1 MTTKIVDT
9 ILPTTMV
16 GSYPRPHWY
25 KHQLLGRDVRVAF
38 KEVQHEEAYHDAVAT
53 VIRDQ
58 EEAGLDI
65 VTDGNMWYDDYV
77 GVIGS
82 FCWYMYE
89 RIGGFEPAREPHP
102 SYRRTRRQSQGKE
115 ILDDWGGVINSGPVT
130 HGPIR
135 LADLYKVAAQHA
147 KKPVKVSVGA
157 GPANLAWHV
166 YFKHYK
172 NAKDLSF
179 ALAPIFNKEMKDL
192 VAAGAKYLQFEDLGA
207 WLPLFTGN
215 KDDYKWI
222 RESVEKCCDGVDAKI
237 GWHFCFGNAWGND
250 ILSANFPEGYQT
262 VLPYFFEH
270 DRHRRVRARLRQ
282 PRHGRHRLPEE
293 SAEGQGRAGRRAR
306 HPHERHRE
314 TGTDRGPHPTRSS
327 STCRPKG
334 HAQHGLRHEAARA
347 HGGQDETQRA
357 RRGRR
362 YRPQRSRS
370 KVEHM
375 ADKKIIAV
383 VGATGAQGGGLVQ
396 AILTDPNGGFT
407 VRAITR
413 DPVQG
418 QGQGARGKGRARSSR
433 PTSTTS
439 RA

>member
-1 MTTKIVDT
+1 MATKIVDT

-16 GSYPRPHWY
+16 GSYPRPHWF
-25 KHQLLGRDVRVAF
+25 KHQLLGRDIRVAF
-38 KEVQHEEAYHDAVAT
+38 KEVQHEEAYDDAVAT

-89 RIGGFEPAREPHP
+89 RIGGFEHSREQHP
-102 SYRRTRRQSQGKE
+102 STIGVTERNSGAE

-135 LADLYKVAAQHA
+135 LADLYKVAAKHA
-147 KKPVKVSVGA
+147 KVPVKVSVGA

-172 NAKDLSF
+172 TPKELSF

-207 WLPLFTGN
+207 WLPLFTN
-215 KDDYKWI
+215 DKDDYKWI
-222 RESVEKCCDGVDAKI
+222 RESVEMCCDGVDAKI

-262 VLPYFFEH
+262 VLPYFFDTAGIDEFVLDYANRDMAGIEFLKNLPKDKSAQIGVLDIRTNAIERPQQIVERIKKVIAAVPP
-270 DRHRRVRARLRQ
+270 DRVTLSTDCGMKPLARMVAKMKLRAL
-282 PRHGRHRLPEE
+282 
-293 SAEGQGRAGRRAR
+293 
-306 HPHERHRE
+306 
-314 TGTDRGPHPTRSS
+314 T
-327 STCRPKG
+327 
-334 HAQHGLRHEAARA
+334 EAA
-347 HGGQDETQRA
+347 QMV
-357 RRGRR
+357 
-362 YRPQRSRS
+362 RS
-370 KVEHM
+370 E
-375 ADKKIIAV
+375 V
-383 VGATGAQGGGLVQ
+383 VGA
-396 AILTDPNGGFT
+396 
-407 VRAITR
+407 R
-413 DPVQG
+413 
-418 QGQGARGKGRARSSR
+418 
-433 PTSTTS
+433 
-439 RA
+439 